1 MAPEVHSHNNY
12 DATADVFS
20 MGIVIS
26 EVVAAME
33 ADDII
38 DETRTHQFTL
48 DVPRTIQT
56 YCTEEEFPDAS
67 VRQVVVQLV
76 QLAGWCCALEPSDRP
91 TAEQIVGRLQR
102 IQLEY
107 QAKHLRATTR
117 SIAAASSI
125 ATTNNGGDDDGSMTM
140 SGYTHLTPCIGDND
154 TDNNNNSAGEHDV
167 STATVY
173 SMDEPLHTSTTIHNS
188 PHPLPLFLADPL
200 EEHAASQVFELFDQ
214 DDDGYLDYNETRSLA
229 HVSDGYELTVDGYHD
244 LCDLVG
250 AESSQGLS
258 IQDVICLYAH
268 LRVGDAAKDLE
279 KCRLHKS
286 CGW

>member
-1 MAPEVHSHNNY
+1 MHSHDNY

-26 EVVAAME
+26 EVIAAKE

-48 DVPRTIQT
+48 DVTRTIDT
-56 YCTEEEFPDAS
+56 YCTTDHFPDAA
-67 VRQVVVQLV
+67 VRQIVVQLV

-91 TAEQIVGRLQR
+91 TTEQIVGRLQR

-107 QAKHLRATTR
+107 QAKHLRATSR
-117 SIAAASSI
+117 SSGVASS
-125 ATTNNGGDDDGSMTM
+125 ATSGGGGGGGDGSLSRSGYASHSFLSTGLGDDDK
-140 SGYTHLTPCIGDND
+140 DNPTIHNVFD
-154 TDNNNNSAGEHDV
+154 HDV
-167 STATVY
+167 SLSCSMNDQLHATAI
-173 SMDEPLHTSTTIHNS
+173 TIDNS
-188 PHPLPLFLADPL
+188 PHSLPLFLADPF
-200 EEHAASQVFELFDQ
+200 EEHAASQVFEMFDQ

-229 HVSDGYELTVDGYHD
+229 HVSDGYELTADGYHD
-244 LCDLVG
+244 LCSLVG

-258 IQDVICLYAH
+258 MEDVICLYAH
-268 LRVGDAAKDLE
+268 LGIGDATKDLE